1 MTVHRPVWLAR
12 IPLFPS
18 PREFGTWFLLAAM
31 VLLTTIS
38 VLQKTRHALIVRDKA
53 LELWYTAIVAVG
65 CVVVL
70 RSGIAR
76 DAGWKREQLA
86 LGTLSNSYYEPRRRW
101 ITDGGAVVGGVAGGL
116 WWGVSTWAVLW
127 RGMLRGTTN
136 RGLLSFET
144 SVVVGVLCGGLVGA
158 VLGLFA
164 GNLWERFH
172 RRRRRRAHRHE
183 PLSTPT

>member
-1 MTVHRPVWLAR
+1 MIARRPSWLSRFPLVPSAR
-12 IPLFPS
+12 ELGP
-18 PREFGTWFLLAAM
+18 WFLIATL
-31 VLLTTIS
+31 VLLATI
-38 VLQKTRHALIVRDKA
+38 VALQDTRYALLVRDKRR
-53 LELWYTAIVAVG
+53 ELWGWVFAAV
-65 CVVVL
+65 CSVVVL

-86 LGTLSNSYYEPRRRW
+86 LGTLSNSFYEPRRRW
-101 ITDGGAVVGGVAGGL
+101 ITDGGAVMGGVAGGL
-116 WWGVSTWAVLW
+116 WWGVTTWAVLW

-158 VLGLFA
+158 VLGLMA
-164 GNLWERFH
+164 GNFWERSH